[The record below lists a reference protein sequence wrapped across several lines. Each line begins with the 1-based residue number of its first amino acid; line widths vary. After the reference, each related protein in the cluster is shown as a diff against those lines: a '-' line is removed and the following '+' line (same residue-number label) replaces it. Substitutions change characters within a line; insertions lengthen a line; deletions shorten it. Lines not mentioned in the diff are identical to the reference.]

1 MFTWNL
7 QYISKNRLAEAFD
20 QLMLN
25 PRNGDILIRIHT
37 AIHLENEAV
46 ELAKFI
52 VSIVPGAHIFGTS
65 TSAVKRRKTCSE
77 SVHHLSYSDVKR
89 QYQN

>member
-46 ELAKFI
+46 LPEKDDFKENLLAAIAKMSPKSKKGMSLF
-52 VSIVPGAHIFGTS
+52 SFLYERNEDHWQLRHPP
-65 TSAVKRRKTCSE
+65 
-77 SVHHLSYSDVKR
+77 
-89 QYQN
+89 